1 MPNWCLTTYKC
12 IGEKKEVFKLYNTI
26 KKMDRGKESVLPN
39 GFGKLWLGN
48 LVHLLGGD
56 WEKIYC
62 RGEITSYCYRAREDC
77 LVIDMMTAWTEPCDT
92 RHFIESV
99 FPGIKIYYTA
109 EELGNEVFCTNDSS
123 GEIFPERFLLDYE
136 DGTQYFN
143 TLEGAVKF
151 ISSEIG
157 QPIKATN
164 TDDVNHVINEW
175 VFKNRDDDFVFQLYE
190 MEVVDD

>member
-1 MPNWCLTTYKC
+1 M
-12 IGEKKEVFKLYNTI
+12 
-26 KKMDRGKESVLPN
+26 
-39 GFGKLWLGN
+39 
-48 LVHLLGGD
+48 
-56 WEKIYC
+56 
-62 RGEITSYCYRAREDC
+62 
-77 LVIDMMTAWTEPCDT
+77 
-92 RHFIESV
+92 
-99 FPGIKIYYTA
+99 
-109 EELGNEVFCTNDSS
+109 FCTNDSS

>member
-1 MPNWCLTTYKC
+1 
-12 IGEKKEVFKLYNTI
+12 
-26 KKMDRGKESVLPN
+26 
-39 GFGKLWLGN
+39 
-48 LVHLLGGD
+48 
-56 WEKIYC
+56 
-62 RGEITSYCYRAREDC
+62 
-77 LVIDMMTAWTEPCDT
+77 MMTAWTECCDT

-99 FPGIKIYYTA
+99 FPGIKVYYTA

-175 VFKNRDDDFVFQLYE
+175 VFKNRDDDLVFQLYE